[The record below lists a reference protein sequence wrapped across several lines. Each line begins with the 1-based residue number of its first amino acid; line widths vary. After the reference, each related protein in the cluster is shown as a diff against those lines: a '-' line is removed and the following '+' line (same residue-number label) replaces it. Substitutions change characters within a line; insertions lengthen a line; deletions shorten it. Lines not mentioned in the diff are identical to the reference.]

1 MFSISKRW
9 AFAPLA
15 IFVVHNS
22 LYLYYTMW
30 YLPDSYACIV
40 EVIVYGF
47 SRYKHSDFEG

>member
-1 MFSISKRW
+1 MFPISKRW
-9 AFAPLA
+9 AFAPLS

-40 EVIVYGF
+40 EVIMYGF